1 METQIDTSPE
11 QRAVRYH
18 EEMLAGLQRT
28 IEAAWHCGEA
38 LEAVKRSRRHG
49 EWLPWLASVGIA
61 ERTAQR
67 CMRLRRQFP
76 QIRQLDGFAGVGAAL
91 KALPVGE
98 KKAEALLHA
107 EKHFRRALEACR
119 AAAKESWHCGRTL
132 AALARSNASFPAKIP
147 RDEGLKL
154 ISETEGV
161 DLDTY
166 VERYLEKAL

>member
-28 IEAAWHCGEA
+28 VEAAWHCGEA

-76 QIRQLDGFAGVGAAL
+76 QIRQLDGFASVGAAL
-91 KALPVGE
+91 KALLVGE

-107 EKHFRRALEACR
+107 EKHFRRALKAFR
-119 AAAKESWHCGRTL
+119 RRRRSPGTAAGPWLRLRGPTRPSRQRFRVTKG
-132 AALARSNASFPAKIP
+132 
-147 RDEGLKL
+147 
-154 ISETEGV
+154 
-161 DLDTY
+161 
-166 VERYLEKAL
+166 

>member
-1 METQIDTSPE
+1 MGSGGCAAANWGWAASTRACSVFIREFLFCNRSRRETQLEDT
-11 QRAVRYH
+11 
-18 EEMLAGLQRT
+18 GLRRRRKKCWPDSS
-28 IEAAWHCGEA
+28 WHCGEA

-119 AAAKESWHCGRTL
+119 GRSRQEEEDRHAT
-132 AALARSNASFPAKIP
+132 
-147 RDEGLKL
+147 
-154 ISETEGV
+154 T
-161 DLDTY
+161 
-166 VERYLEKAL
+166 

>member
-1 METQIDTSPE
+1 M
-11 QRAVRYH
+11 
-18 EEMLAGLQRT
+18 
-28 IEAAWHCGEA
+28 
-38 LEAVKRSRRHG
+38 
-49 EWLPWLASVGIA
+49 
-61 ERTAQR
+61 
-67 CMRLRRQFP
+67 
-76 QIRQLDGFAGVGAAL
+76 
-91 KALPVGE
+91 GE